1 MKELGSTKFTN
12 LYNCWRM
19 VLDLILEDHGGK
31 WLIDAKRGKLFR
43 APSSEVKDL
52 REEEIERAPAD
63 EENIPPEE
71 VDEINLELA

>member
-1 MKELGSTKFTN
+1 M
-12 LYNCWRM
+12 
-19 VLDLILEDHGGK
+19 
-31 WLIDAKRGKLFR
+31 FR